1 VDKIS
6 LNAPAKINLYLQ
18 VLGKRPDGYHEID
31 SLMQAIDLYDHITIE
46 KSDSIELE
54 CDDPSIPSDS
64 SNLAFKAAALL
75 QRAAYFPGARIILKK
90 RIPSGSG
97 LGGGSSDA
105 AFVLRGLSQLYNLD
119 LSAEQKK
126 EIAGEI
132 GSDVPFFLSSGQA
145 IVEGRGEKIFP
156 VKTPLD
162 YGVIVITPPIMS
174 STADTYR
181 KLKIV
186 LTKSPPSTLL
196 KRGIESSSFY
206 RLMKS
211 FRNDLEEVVLVDI
224 PELKNLKEILIEAG
238 CLYSAVTGSGSAV
251 FGITR
256 FSGKKDYNFDIDIGR
271 GYRVF
276 QCRPVLL
283 PPF

>member
-145 IVEGRGEKIFP
+145 IVEGRGERIFP

-186 LTKSPPSTLL
+186 LTKSPRPSLL

-224 PELKNLKEILIEAG
+224 PELENLKEI
-238 CLYSAVTGSGSAV
+238 
-251 FGITR
+251 
-256 FSGKKDYNFDIDIGR
+256 
-271 GYRVF
+271 
-276 QCRPVLL
+276 
-283 PPF
+283 

>member
-1 VDKIS
+1 
-6 LNAPAKINLYLQ
+6 
-18 VLGKRPDGYHEID
+18 
-31 SLMQAIDLYDHITIE
+31 MQTIDLYDHITIE
-46 KSDSIELE
+46 KSDTIELE
-54 CDDPSIPSDS
+54 CDDPSITSDS

-75 QRAAYFPGARIILKK
+75 QQEAYFPGARIILKK
-90 RIPSGSG
+90 RIPVGSG

-105 AFVLRGLSQLYNLD
+105 AFVMRGLSQLYNLD
-119 LSAEQKK
+119 LSSEQKK

-132 GSDVPFFLSSGQA
+132 GSDVPFFLSSGRA
-145 IVEGRGEKIFP
+145 IVGGRGEKIFP

-162 YGVIVITPPIMS
+162 YGVIVIAPPVMS

-186 LTKSPPSTLL
+186 LTKSPPSSLL
-196 KRGIESSSFY
+196 KRGIES
-206 RLMKS
+206 L
-211 FRNDLEEVVLVDI
+211 VLSDI
-224 PELKNLKEILIEAG
+224 PGLENLKEILIGSG
-238 CLYSAVTGSGSAV
+238 CLYSSVTGSGAAV

-256 FSGKKDYNFDIDIGR
+256 FSGKKDYNLGVDLRR
-271 GYRVF
+271 GYRIF

>member
-145 IVEGRGEKIFP
+145 IVEGF
-156 VKTPLD
+156 
-162 YGVIVITPPIMS
+162 
-174 STADTYR
+174 
-181 KLKIV
+181 
-186 LTKSPPSTLL
+186 
-196 KRGIESSSFY
+196 
-206 RLMKS
+206 
-211 FRNDLEEVVLVDI
+211 
-224 PELKNLKEILIEAG
+224 
-238 CLYSAVTGSGSAV
+238 
-251 FGITR
+251 
-256 FSGKKDYNFDIDIGR
+256 
-271 GYRVF
+271 F
-276 QCRPVLL
+276 Q
-283 PPF
+283 